1 MAKVVSL
8 VVFLATLATVCS
20 TGFVGATEGVAAF
33 VGFPPLR
40 AHEPACSV
48 TKQLPWARVG
58 CRVAPEAAGGFVGRR
73 EATPPPLLGMRG
85 AWGWGA
91 AGDSRTCW
99 VQLRVGDEAL
109 SSPSRIICPSGCPV
123 FDVDAVKEAAKSKF
137 AEDLEGV
144 SAAKLVVTEGEGGE
158 ALRAG
163 HAVADLKCGKDEEHP
178 LLLHAPKSVASVWVQ
193 LVGLDGA
200 RSDPARVSAPSQRAV
215 FDVDFVKK
223 QVNKEVFSAD
233 LKGVGQSKLH
243 VFDGEEG
250 EVLKAGTLVKELRA
264 GGDEANPLLVK
275 APVFLEPVEITVWSD
290 KPDNGLED
298 SVERFASEKEFLGF
312 VAGSK
317 LKHKE
322 ILEDGTFKTRSTI
335 KSLPEAVNASKV
347 QDTFLYT
354 GYTLDKR
361 VQDLENTDDN
371 RAEWLEQQTTRAI
384 VRDESIRME
393 FGDVCLVNN
402 GASVEF
408 RKAGRKDKFL
418 ECDGLVKNTDTLI
431 LNEAKAK
438 PVKDHI
444 DTLVGK
450 ANKLVGK
457 VDKLKMVLEEP
468 DNYRSTP
475 ADAIDEIKGLK
486 NVVPVLSGYLFEQVI
501 QQSAREHSI
510 RCMRPDGTGYSMSQ

>member
-1 MAKVVSL
+1 
-8 VVFLATLATVCS
+8 
-20 TGFVGATEGVAAF
+20 
-33 VGFPPLR
+33 
-40 AHEPACSV
+40 
-48 TKQLPWARVG
+48 
-58 CRVAPEAAGGFVGRR
+58 
-73 EATPPPLLGMRG
+73 MRG
-85 AWGWGA
+85 AGGWGA

-109 SSPSRIICPSGCPV
+109 SSPSRIICPLGCPV

-137 AEDLEGV
+137 AERLGGIDAADLDV
-144 SAAKLVVTEGEGGE
+144 MDGEGGE

-163 HAVADLKCGKDEEHP
+163 QAVADLKCGKDEEHP

-233 LKGVGQSKLH
+233 LKGVAQSKLH

-250 EVLKAGTLVKELRA
+250 EVLKAGTLVKELQA

-317 LKHKE
+317 LRHKE

-371 RAEWLEQQTTRAI
+371 RAEGLEQQTTRAI
-384 VRDESIRME
+384 VRDESIRRE

-402 GASVEF
+402 GASVVF
-408 RKAGRKDKFL
+408 RKAGHKDKFL

-438 PVKDHI
+438 PVKDHV
-444 DTLVGK
+444 DALVGK
-450 ANKLVGK
+450 PDKVLGK
-457 VDKLKMVLEEP
+457 VDKLKMVLEAP
-468 DNYRSTP
+468 GNYSSTP
-475 ADAIDEIKGLK
+475 VDAIDEIEGLK

-510 RCMRPDGTGYSMSQ
+510 RCILPDGTGYSMSQ